1 MHQWSVVR
9 LINTTPLKSL
19 FSNIKIHQKKKKETI
34 YVQDHHK
41 NGKTYNEG
49 CIIYSVAAPTIN
61 SCDPI

>member
-1 MHQWSVVR
+1 MHQWSIVI
-9 LINTTPLKSL
+9 LINTAPPQSL
-19 FSNIKIHQKKKKETI
+19 SSNIQIHQKKKKETI

-41 NGKTYNEG
+41 NGKTYSEG